1 MLPSG
6 IPSQPAAAP
15 GARSPSGQG
24 GGQPYKPRLCQL
36 REGSCWPD
44 FHGKTIFPPVNN
56 QSSTTWVENAY
67 VGGVL
72 KPNSY
77 GT

>member
-6 IPSQPAAAP
+6 TRSQLLDW
-15 GARSPSGQG
+15 GACSPIEQG
-24 GGQPYKPRLCQL
+24 GGQPYKPGLRQL
-36 REGSCWPD
+36 RGLAPS
-44 FHGKTIFPPVNN
+44 GKLFPFPPVNN
-56 QSSTTWVENAY
+56 QPSTIWVENAY

-72 KPNSY
+72 KLNFY

>member
-6 IPSQPAAAP
+6 ARSQWLDQ
-15 GARSPSGQG
+15 GARSTTGQG
-24 GGQPYKPRLCQL
+24 WGQPYKPGLHPLC
-36 REGSCWPD
+36 EGSCWPD
-44 FHGKTIFPPVNN
+44 FHWKTVFPPVNKE
-56 QSSTTWVENAY
+56 QSTIWVENAY

-72 KPNSY
+72 KLNFY

>member
-6 IPSQPAAAP
+6 MRIELLDQ
-15 GARSPSGQG
+15 GACSPIGPG
-24 GGQPYKPRLCQL
+24 GGQPYKPGLCQL
-36 REGSCWPD
+36 CEGSCWPD
-44 FHGKTIFPPVNN
+44 FHWQTVFPPVNN
-56 QSSTTWVENAY
+56 QPSTVWVENAY

-72 KPNSY
+72 KLNFY